1 MKWLLSFFKRSKAQ
15 NNVPV
20 RNGIITVRN
29 KADYADLSNID
40 AVWMAC
46 KEYSSRTHQGHFT
59 SAIIYK
65 FMDGLLPLDKIY
77 KNIYKLNKK
86 ERLKKVTIISS
97 VDSPKHVEFYKINQY
112 V

>member
-97 VDSPKHVEFYKINQY
+97 VDSPKHVEFYKINQE

>member
-1 MKWLLSFFKRSKAQ
+1 MKWLLSFFKRSKAK
-15 NNVPV
+15 NNIPV
-20 RNGIITVRN
+20 KNGIITVRN

-65 FMDGLLPLDKIY
+65 FMDGLLSLDKIY

-97 VDSPKHVEFYKINQY
+97 VDSPKHVEFYKINQD

>member
-29 KADYADLSNID
+29 KSDYADLSNID

-97 VDSPKHVEFYKINQY
+97 VESPKHVEFYKINQD

>member
-29 KADYADLSNID
+29 KSDYADLSNID

-97 VDSPKHVEFYKINQY
+97 VDSPKHVEFYKINQD

>member
-15 NNVPV
+15 NNAPI
-20 RNGIITVRN
+20 RSGIITVRN

-40 AVWMAC
+40 AVWIAC

-97 VDSPKHVEFYKINQY
+97 VDSPKHVEFYKINQD

>member
-97 VDSPKHVEFYKINQY
+97 VDSPKHVEFYKINQD